1 MAALCATAV
10 VGLAACSSATQA
22 STSPGSATGGGSSTK
37 AAAAADPNASLLTG
51 TKLASMLLPAS
62 AMPGSLKPD
71 PSGSVNTGTVFNEPS
86 SAAVPASKACAS
98 LDGTAW
104 INVAGVGSGSFAQ
117 GDFTDSYS
125 NLLGQEVDAYRGSDA
140 QTVMTDLRHVFAE
153 CATFQLNQGGKN
165 YTQKLTAKT
174 LPGVGDDTVEAV
186 FTSPSFLGGTTL
198 VASRVGNLVVT
209 VVYSDQGSTGGA
221 AVGLAKRIVKN
232 AAAH

>member
-22 STSPGSATGGGSSTK
+22 SSSTGAPAGGGTK
-37 AAAAADPNASLLTG
+37 AAAAADPNAGLLTG
-51 TKLASMLLPAS
+51 TKLATLLLPAG

-71 PSGSVNTGTVFNEPS
+71 PSGSVNTGATFNEPS
-86 SAAVPASKACAS
+86 AAAVPASKACAA
-98 LDGTAW
+98 LNGTSW
-104 INVAGVGSGSFAQ
+104 INATGIGSGSFAE
-117 GDFTDSYS
+117 GDFTDSYN
-125 NLLGQEVDAYRGSDA
+125 NLLGQEVDDFRGSNA
-140 QTVMTDLRHVFAE
+140 QAVMANLRHVFAE

-165 YTQKLTAKT
+165 YTQKLTTKT

-209 VVYSDQGSTGGA
+209 VTYADQGSTGGA
-221 AVGLAKRIVKN
+221 AVGLAERIVKK
-232 AAAH
+232 AAALAH